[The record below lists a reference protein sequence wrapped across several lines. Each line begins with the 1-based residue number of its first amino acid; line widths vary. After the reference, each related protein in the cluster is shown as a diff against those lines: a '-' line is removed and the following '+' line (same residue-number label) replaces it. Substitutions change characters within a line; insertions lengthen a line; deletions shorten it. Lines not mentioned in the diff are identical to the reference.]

1 MAERSLLM
9 IPGPV
14 EVSPRVLEA
23 FSAPPPGHTAPALI
37 EAFGGALESM
47 RRVWSAEPASQPFV
61 VGGGGTV
68 AMDMAVANLI
78 SPGDRVLVVNTGYF
92 SDRLAEMLRRQG
104 AAIVEVSAEPGDAPS
119 PEEVRVAL
127 AAQPAGAA
135 EGGPWRALFATH
147 VDTSTGVRVDP
158 APLARLAREHGMLSI
173 FDGVCAAAGEP
184 FDMAGWDVDV
194 YLTASQKALGLP
206 PGLALMVASPRAMAA
221 RAARR
226 GPSPPMYLDW
236 EEWRPVMRAY
246 EVRRPAY
253 FSTPP
258 TNLVLALAAGLA
270 EIESEGAAARV
281 ARHARAAK
289 ALRAAWQ
296 VLGLRLLA
304 AREELAAD
312 TLSALLLP
320 ERGDAGSPDRAEAQ
334 AQTDTGAG
342 TSQPATGQGVAGSG
356 AGRGPGAAA
365 DAPTVVARIAEHGV
379 TVATGLLPELKSR
392 YFRVGHMGWV
402 IGCPDL
408 LRRTVAAV
416 AAALCESGMGA
427 GDEAENQA
435 LAALDEVPAM
445 EAVHTAP
452 AAR

>member
-1 MAERSLLM
+1 LIERGASEEDMMAQRSLLM

-37 EAFGGALESM
+37 AAFGEALESM

-61 VGGGGTV
+61 VGGGGT
-68 AMDMAVANLI
+68 AGMDMAVANLI
-78 SPGDRVLVVNTGYF
+78 SPGDRVLVVKTGYF

-104 AAIVEVSAEPGDAPS
+104 AATVEVSAEPGDAPT
-119 PEEVRVAL
+119 PDEVRAAL
-127 AAQPAGAA
+127 AAQPGGAGAA
-135 EGGPWRALFATH
+135 GPAGRWRALFATH

-158 APLARLAREHGMLSI
+158 KPLARLAREHGMLSV

-184 FDMAGWDVDV
+184 FDMAGWDADV

-206 PGLALMVASPRAMAA
+206 PGLALMVAGPRALAA

-226 GPSPPMYLDW
+226 GPRPPMYLDW
-236 EEWRPVMRAY
+236 EEWQPVMRAY
-246 EVRRPAY
+246 EERRPAY

-270 EIESEGAAARV
+270 EIESEGAAARI
-281 ARHARAAK
+281 ARHARAAR
-289 ALRAAWQ
+289 ALRAAWRT
-296 VLGLRLLA
+296 LGLRPLP

-320 ERGDAGSPDRAEAQ
+320 
-334 AQTDTGAG
+334 
-342 TSQPATGQGVAGSG
+342 PA
-356 AGRGPGAAA
+356 AAA
-365 DAPTVVARIAEHGV
+365 DAPAVVARIAGHGV

-402 IGCPDL
+402 IGRPDL

-416 AAALCESGMGA
+416 AAALRDSGLGA
-427 GDEAENQA
+427 GEQAEKQA
-435 LAALDEVPAM
+435 LSALDDIPAW
-445 EAVHTAP
+445 EATGF
-452 AAR
+452 

>member
-1 MAERSLLM
+1 MAQRSLLM

-37 EAFGGALESM
+37 AAFGGALESM

-61 VGGGGTV
+61 VGGGGTL
-68 AMDMAVANLI
+68 AMDMAVANLV
-78 SPGDRVLVVNTGYF
+78 SPGDRVLVVKTGYF

-104 AAIVEVSAEPGDAPS
+104 AATVEVGGEPGGAPTA
-119 PEEVRVAL
+119 EEVRDAMSSG
-127 AAQPAGAA
+127 AAAGIGAVGGAGAS
-135 EGGPWRALFATH
+135 GPWRALFATH

-158 APLARLAREHGMLSI
+158 APLARLARQHGMLSV
-173 FDGVCAAAGEP
+173 FDGVCAAVGEP

-206 PGLALMVASPRAMAA
+206 PGLALMVASPRALAA
-221 RAARR
+221 RAERR
-226 GPSPPMYLDW
+226 GAPPPMYLDW
-236 EEWRPVMRAY
+236 EAWRPVMRAY
-246 EVRRPAY
+246 EERRPAY

-270 EIESEGAAARV
+270 EIESEGAAARI
-281 ARHARAAK
+281 ARHACAAR
-289 ALRAAWQ
+289 ALRAAWRA
-296 VLGLRLLA
+296 LGLSLLP

-320 ERGDAGSPDRAEAQ
+320 GASSLDRPPGRPPGPPPSAAAGAP
-334 AQTDTGAG
+334 
-342 TSQPATGQGVAGSG
+342 TSAPAPV
-356 AGRGPGAAA
+356 PAA
-365 DAPTVVARIAEHGV
+365 DAPAVVARIADHGV

-402 IGCPDL
+402 VGRPDL
-408 LRRTVAAV
+408 LRRTVAAI
-416 AAALCESGMGA
+416 AAALRDTGLGPGEAAES
-427 GDEAENQA
+427 QA
-435 LAALDEVPAM
+435 LATLDEVPAWDTA
-445 EAVHTAP
+445 AVGP
-452 AAR
+452 S